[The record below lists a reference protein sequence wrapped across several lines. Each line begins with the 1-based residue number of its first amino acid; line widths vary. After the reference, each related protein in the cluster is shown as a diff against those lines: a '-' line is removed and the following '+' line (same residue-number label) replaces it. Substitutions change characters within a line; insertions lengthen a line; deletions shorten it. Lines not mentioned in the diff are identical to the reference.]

1 MRNFFRRSVESVEK
15 DSSINQGELIEESG
29 LPQSVKDEVE
39 KIMVK
44 YNSASNNGL
53 FRIKDY
59 RKIDIGDGKTR
70 YLVEGSL
77 SIHAPSSIS
86 GNNYVGNDH
95 MQFIIEVRGDEVLK
109 VEKKLEE
116 EMEIAA

>member
-1 MRNFFRRSVESVEK
+1 MRNFFRRSAESVEK
-15 DSSINQGELIEESG
+15 DQNINRGELVEENE
-29 LPQSVKDEVE
+29 LPQNIKDEVE
-39 KIMVK
+39 KIKTK

-53 FRIKDY
+53 FRVNDY
-59 RKIDIGDGKTR
+59 RKIDMGDGKTR

-95 MQFIIEVRGDEVLK
+95 MQFIIEVQGDEILK

-116 EMEIAA
+116 ELEIAA